1 MITPHDATD
10 RVDHNRTIPTARVVA
25 YFRSF
30 SDIPYAKQTSVA
42 LRGEQTA
49 REIYDDLLA
58 VMTIFGGPFFE
69 ARYNCF
75 NRFIDVRD
83 NILELSV
90 GTSVGRGLSISEDPR
105 KFYIGTDLPEMID
118 ESRAFF
124 REIDGRIRGNHYLE
138 PANVLSYDELI
149 AAARHL
155 GSRREMV
162 IMNEGLW
169 TYLTTEE
176 QIVAADNIRR
186 LLERYGGE
194 WVTPDIWDLES
205 NEQFI
210 SSLGPELRSAM
221 PIIVQRASNLTGRD
235 LEENYFADRHQAIR
249 FFQRAGFE
257 VEQHPMIE
265 DLRNLTS
272 ITKLWGER
280 ERSIY
285 GPALQ
290 QQRVWVMSLR

>member
-1 MITPHDATD
+1 
-10 RVDHNRTIPTARVVA
+10 
-25 YFRSF
+25 
-30 SDIPYAKQTSVA
+30 
-42 LRGEQTA
+42 
-49 REIYDDLLA
+49 
-58 VMTIFGGPFFE
+58 
-69 ARYNCF
+69 
-75 NRFIDVRD
+75 
-83 NILELSV
+83 
-90 GTSVGRGLSISEDPR
+90 
-105 KFYIGTDLPEMID
+105 
-118 ESRAFF
+118 
-124 REIDGRIRGNHYLE
+124 
-138 PANVLSYDELI
+138 
-149 AAARHL
+149 
-155 GSRREMV
+155 MV